1 MQGTDVELDQLTR
14 PVKHAFR
21 EEVNLFIH
29 VHMRGYDKNGDGV
42 QMHAAYYDKYGAPMN
57 KERSWLQGYRAIE
70 DEIVKHANRSETEG
84 FDFPIPAA
92 VAGASHLYITH
103 HADNPWDW
111 TGFVPRQ
118 SRWVYHDK
126 FFQNRHFMNLRGN
139 EVQNNLWD
147 YDPHD
152 EEDGSIEWD
161 KKYVQIQPVDA
172 YRGGYWFYNK
182 AWGRYLHIIGL
193 KSVNPNPDPTTK
205 LPAQRRYNYIVHPL
219 AYRGSESSLPD
230 NSVDAMQWCII
241 NANNGSEN
249 TVPTEIN
256 KTTVLLDTER
266 KALPVERAFDP
277 TTPLRRWGDKCHGV
291 EVYNDFTY
299 YYSASPLDEGKDD
312 PWKGGNG
319 FLHDKE
325 GTPNNYVHW
334 FDTYP
339 LEFGEFLVETSLRYG
354 SYMQILSANDAMYV
368 RETVVV
374 DRNAGT
380 VATKSTRSEPRQHLT
395 SKLKTDHNRQMTE
408 LRSLRKD
415 LVSYEGGE
423 EEAVEYKQ
431 KNDNLHFLG
440 SMPYEQKTVFGYTAL
455 IDPELKLKKTVYG
468 SHDYI
473 QQVANLDEGE
483 FQMIQYM
490 TEGRFFGHTGI
501 YDIFNYRDDDDN
513 FQQYY
518 PIQIGDTKQ
527 KPDCSVDSFP
537 DTDTS
542 TEGLAFIMPKAQ
554 KVKGV
559 KKQRI
564 AEHIVWQYTVEV
576 YDESKSKPVIT
587 CHRGYFKLHEDY
599 RTKVQLKNSKI
610 PASKI
615 TWIRI
620 QAYDV
625 RNPHRR
631 AWFQPIKGPKFSSF
645 ASKKND
651 DPELTNKIWNMS
663 KAVKGD
669 EKSPKEMFNIYE
681 QNDEF
686 IPGCASASSL
696 HFDLGTVD
704 EKEEHNL
711 CVYNLQVAAN
721 KRQRVDKSHTQFA
734 SIYVP
739 PSYRQNVCGVLQL
752 STKYP
757 TKLDLKKSWDATT
770 VKKDDYGKAWAY
782 IYMVTKSGELK

>member
-1 MQGTDVELDQLTR
+1 MQGLDVELDQLRR
-14 PVKHAFR
+14 PVKNAFR

-29 VHMRGYDKNGDGV
+29 VHMRGYDQKGDGV

-84 FDFPIPAA
+84 FDFPIPA
-92 VAGASHLYITH
+92 VGWCFSSLYHTH

-152 EEDGSIEWD
+152 EDDGSIEWD
-161 KKYVQIQPVDA
+161 KKYVQIQPEDA
-172 YRGGYWFYNK
+172 YRGGYWFYNQ

-193 KSVNPNPDPTTK
+193 KSVNPKTETTTK
-205 LPAQRRYNYIVHPL
+205 FPAQRRYNYIVHPL
-219 AYRGSESSLPD
+219 AYRGLESSLPD

-241 NANNGSEN
+241 NANNADLN
-249 TVPTEIN
+249 KVPEEITET
-256 KTTVLLDTER
+256 KRPLYEHER
-266 KALPVERAFDP
+266 KALAKVRAFDP
-277 TTPLRRWGDKCHGV
+277 NTPLTRWGDKCHGV

-299 YYSASPLDEGKDD
+299 YYSASPLDEGEDD
-312 PWKGGNG
+312 AWKGGNG

-423 EEAVEYKQ
+423 EEVVEYKQ

-440 SMPYEQKTVFGYTAL
+440 SMPYEQKTVFGYSAL

-518 PIQIGDTKQ
+518 PIQIGDAEQT
-527 KPDCSVDSFP
+527 PDCSVDSFKVEQ
-537 DTDTS
+537 TS
-542 TEGLAFIMPKAQ
+542 GNRLAFIMPKAQ
-554 KVKGV
+554 KLKGV

-564 AEHIVWQYTVEV
+564 SEHIVWQYTVEV
-576 YDESKSKPVIT
+576 YDGYKPKTAIT

-599 RTKVQLKNSKI
+599 RTKVQLKKI
-610 PASKI
+610 PARDI

-631 AWFQPIKGPKFSSF
+631 AWFQPIMGPKFSNFS
-645 ASKKND
+645 S
-651 DPELTNKIWNMS
+651 ELTNTIWNMHKVIGNAS
-663 KAVKGD
+663 TG
-669 EKSPKEMFNIYE
+669 EEMFNIYE

-686 IPGCASASSL
+686 IPGRTSASSL
-696 HFDLGTVD
+696 HFDLGTVG

-721 KRQRVDKSHTQFA
+721 KQQKVPKSHTQNT
-734 SIYVP
+734 SDEEP

-770 VKKDDYGKAWAY
+770 VKKDENKKAWAY
-782 IYMVTKSGELK
+782 FYMVTKSGELK